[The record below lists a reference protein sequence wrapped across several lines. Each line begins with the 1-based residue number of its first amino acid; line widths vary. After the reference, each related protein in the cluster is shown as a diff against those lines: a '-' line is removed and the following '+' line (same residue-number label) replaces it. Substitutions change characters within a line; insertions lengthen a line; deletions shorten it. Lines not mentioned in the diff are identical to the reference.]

1 MTRVNS
7 RLAAALNPIGAA
19 VKGPKPQAASAEA
32 SGAVQDRLDIGSE
45 KLSETAVN
53 DIVLGGVRSSLQD
66 ALAKAGVETSALE
79 DLAAPADSS
88 AEATAQRIVAAARGA
103 FSSFNQ
109 AHPELSGQEVR
120 ARYSSV
126 VSQAVNQGVD
136 RAAAVLKG
144 LSILMNGELFNKV
157 ERTRSLVNNMVSSF

>member
-1 MTRVNS
+1 MTRVHS
-7 RLAAALNPIGAA
+7 RLAAAVNPFGTAL
-19 VKGPKPQAASAEA
+19 KGPKPQAGSAKA

-45 KLSETAVN
+45 KLSESAVN

-66 ALAKAGVETSALE
+66 ALAKAGVETDALE
-79 DLAAPADSS
+79 TLAAPAEASS
-88 AEATAQRIVAAARGA
+88 EATANRIVGAARGA
-103 FSSFNQ
+103 FPSYNR
-109 AHPELSGQEVR
+109 AHPELTGHEVR
-120 ARYSSV
+120 ARFSSV
-126 VSQAVNQGVD
+126 VSEAVNEGVD